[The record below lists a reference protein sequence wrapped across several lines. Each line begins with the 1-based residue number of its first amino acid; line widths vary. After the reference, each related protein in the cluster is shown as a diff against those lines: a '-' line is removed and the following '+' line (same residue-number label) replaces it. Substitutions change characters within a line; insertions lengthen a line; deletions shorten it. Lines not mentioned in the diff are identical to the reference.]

1 MKRSR
6 IWRGY
11 VLFAVWAALLAGTS
25 GCTGGIQA
33 TSWTG
38 LAVSNGTVYAADLDK
53 VVALDATT
61 GKVLWAFPANP
72 KEDPR
77 GIFQALPTIGEGYVI
92 APSQV
97 PPRGFLSQARYI
109 IWAFNPTAGTDLWAF
124 DDATGPY
131 IEGGAIGNG
140 FFVIGN
146 NDGNVYALDAASGT
160 LRWKFKTG
168 HRVWAT
174 PLIVSDTV
182 YIGSMDRHLYALD
195 LTDGEVRWAFHATG
209 AFASTPVLHGDTLF
223 IGAFDDRLYAVDANT
238 GTERWHFAGKNW
250 FWGSPAVYSDTV
262 YAADV
267 DGNVYALDA
276 KSGSQV
282 WHKPLRDTRG
292 RKVPVR
298 AGPALTEDGS
308 KLFVCGQ
315 NGTLYAL
322 DTRDGFVLWSAESD
336 GQALSTP
343 VVSGTVVYETLIAG
357 TKRVRAL
364 HVDNGYEMWAYP
376 AEAKTQP

>member
-1 MKRSR
+1 LKRSR

-11 VLFAVWAALLAGTS
+11 VLFAVLAALLAGTS

-38 LAVSNGTVYAADLDK
+38 LTVVNSTVYAADLDK
-53 VVALDATT
+53 VVALNAAT
-61 GKVLWAFPANP
+61 GEVMWAFPADP
-72 KEDPR
+72 KKDSR
-77 GIFQALPTIGEGYVI
+77 GIFQVLPTIGEGYVI

-97 PPRGFLSQARYI
+97 PPRGFLSQARHVV
-109 IWAFNPTAGTDLWAF
+109 WAFDPTTGTDLWFF

-131 IEGGAIGNG
+131 IEGGAIGDG
-140 FFVIGN
+140 LFVIGN
-146 NDGNVYALDAASGT
+146 NDGHVYALDVESGE
-160 LRWKFKTG
+160 LVWKFRTG

-182 YIGSMDRHLYALD
+182 YIGSMDRHLYALN

-209 AFASTPVLHGDTLF
+209 AFASAPALRGDTLF

-238 GTERWHFAGKNW
+238 GSERWYFAGKNW

-276 KSGSQV
+276 ESGAQV

-298 AGPALTEDGS
+298 AGPALAEDGS

-322 DTRDGFVLWSAESD
+322 DTTDGFVLWSAEGE

-343 VVSGTVVYETLIAG
+343 VVSGTVVYETLIGG
-357 TKRVRAL
+357 TKRIRAL

-376 AEAKTQP
+376 PEAETEP